1 MKSFHQ
7 FISESSAGS
16 DALKRG
22 EDFKSSEKARAQG
35 SGAGATVGG
44 EYKKLKKKKETPADI
59 ERAKVKARTQ
69 AVRDQRAKVKKPEP
83 SKPQQSPARQKE
95 TRDRMAA
102 AATTKNRPAKKPSQ
116 TNKATAQELK
126 QRMAKAVDRHIDDVR
141 RGT

>member
-35 SGAGATVGG
+35 SGGGATVGG
-44 EYKKLKKKKETPADI
+44 EYKKVRKKKETPADI

-69 AVRDQRAKVKKPEP
+69 AVRDQRSQVKKSEP

-116 TNKATAQELK
+116 TNKATTQELK
-126 QRMAKAVDRHIDDVR
+126 QRMAKAVDRHIDDIR
-141 RGT
+141 KGK

>member
-44 EYKKLKKKKETPADI
+44 EYKKVRKKKETPADI

-102 AATTKNRPAKKPSQ
+102 AATTKNRPAKKPTQ
-116 TNKATAQELK
+116 TKKATSQELK

-141 RGT
+141 RGK

>member
-35 SGAGATVGG
+35 SGGGATVGG
-44 EYKKLKKKKETPADI
+44 EYKKVKKKKETPADI

-69 AVRDQRAKVKKPEP
+69 AVRDQRSQVKKSEP

-102 AATTKNRPAKKPSQ
+102 AATTKNRPAKKPTQ
-116 TNKATAQELK
+116 TNKATTQELK
-126 QRMAKAVDRHIDDVR
+126 QRMAKAVDRHIDDIR
-141 RGT
+141 KGK

>member
-35 SGAGATVGG
+35 SGGGATVGG
-44 EYKKLKKKKETPADI
+44 EYKKVKKKKETPADI

-83 SKPQQSPARQKE
+83 SKPKQSPARQKE
-95 TRDRMAA
+95 TRDRMATP
-102 AATTKNRPAKKPSQ
+102 ATTKNRPAKKPTQ
-116 TNKATAQELK
+116 TKKATAQELK

-141 RGT
+141 RGK

>member
-44 EYKKLKKKKETPADI
+44 EYKKVRKKKETPADI
-59 ERAKVKARTQ
+59 ERAKVKVRTQ

-83 SKPQQSPARQKE
+83 SKPKQSPARQKE

-102 AATTKNRPAKKPSQ
+102 AATTKNRPAKKPTQ
-116 TNKATAQELK
+116 TKKATAQELK

-141 RGT
+141 RGK

>member
-102 AATTKNRPAKKPSQ
+102 AATTKNRPAKKPTQ
-116 TNKATAQELK
+116 TKKATSQELK

-141 RGT
+141 RGK

>member
-44 EYKKLKKKKETPADI
+44 EYKKVRKKKETPADI

-102 AATTKNRPAKKPSQ
+102 AATTKNRPAKKPTQ
-116 TNKATAQELK
+116 TNKATSQELK

>member
-35 SGAGATVGG
+35 SGGGATVGG
-44 EYKKLKKKKETPADI
+44 EYKKVKKKKETPADI

-69 AVRDQRAKVKKPEP
+69 AVRDQRSQVKKSEP

-116 TNKATAQELK
+116 TNKATTQELK
-126 QRMAKAVDRHIDDVR
+126 QRMAKAVDRHIDDIR
-141 RGT
+141 KGK

>member
-44 EYKKLKKKKETPADI
+44 EYKKVRKKKETPADI

-83 SKPQQSPARQKE
+83 SKPKQSPARQKE

-102 AATTKNRPAKKPSQ
+102 AATTKNRPAKKPTQ
-116 TNKATAQELK
+116 TKKATSQELK

-141 RGT
+141 RGK

>member
-44 EYKKLKKKKETPADI
+44 
-59 ERAKVKARTQ
+59 
-69 AVRDQRAKVKKPEP
+69 
-83 SKPQQSPARQKE
+83 
-95 TRDRMAA
+95 
-102 AATTKNRPAKKPSQ
+102 
-116 TNKATAQELK
+116 
-126 QRMAKAVDRHIDDVR
+126 
-141 RGT
+141 

>member
-44 EYKKLKKKKETPADI
+44 EYKKVRKKKETPADI

-83 SKPQQSPARQKE
+83 SKPKQSPARQKE
-95 TRDRMAA
+95 TRDRMAT
-102 AATTKNRPAKKPSQ
+102 AATTA
-116 TNKATAQELK
+116 AF
-126 QRMAKAVDRHIDDVR
+126 
-141 RGT
+141 GTP